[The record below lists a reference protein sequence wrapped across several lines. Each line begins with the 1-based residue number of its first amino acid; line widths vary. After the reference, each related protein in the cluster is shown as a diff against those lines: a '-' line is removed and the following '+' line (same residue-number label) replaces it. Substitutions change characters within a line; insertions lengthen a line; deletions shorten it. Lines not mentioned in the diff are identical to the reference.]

1 MMVPILEQKVIHILR
16 LVRNSWI
23 ALNLVRV
30 VDVQYS
36 PEVVLTFVRVYK
48 LVKLLVEDHVTA
60 QSVPHHLDVVVLY
73 P

>member
-1 MMVPILEQKVIHILR
+1 MMVPILEQEVIHILR

-48 LVKLLVEDHVTA
+48 LVKLLVEDHVTT